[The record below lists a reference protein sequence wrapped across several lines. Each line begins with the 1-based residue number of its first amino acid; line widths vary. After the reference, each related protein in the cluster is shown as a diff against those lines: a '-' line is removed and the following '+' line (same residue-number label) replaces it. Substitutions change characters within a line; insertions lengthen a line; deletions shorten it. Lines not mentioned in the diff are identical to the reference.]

1 MLILLKLHNNKY
13 QECHSDYRSSYK
25 ENMPETYLKWISRC
39 RIGKFMLKYNSSQP
53 KGKGSG
59 SCSAKKITV
68 TVYPVQEVQINIPQ
82 IDKVIGDTLL

>member
-1 MLILLKLHNNKY
+1 
-13 QECHSDYRSSYK
+13 
-25 ENMPETYLKWISRC
+25 
-39 RIGKFMLKYNSSQP
+39 MLKYNSSQP